1 MKVTFVGVLAALLLA
16 MPLSCDKEKGLD
28 PAPVPASAGSVAA
41 ATAAAAPSAAVAPTP
56 APAEVENIPV
66 AADFEEEAEKTI
78 TKANYKTE
86 LDTLE
91 AELKR

>member
-1 MKVTFVGVLAALLLA
+1 MNRQRVSLLAALIFATL
-16 MPLSCDKEKGLD
+16 PSCEKGKEKPE
-28 PAPVPASAGSVAA
+28 PAPAAASVAVAAPAPPASAA
-41 ATAAAAPSAAVAPTP
+41 
-56 APAEVENIPV
+56 APAESENIPV

-86 LDTLE
+86 LDALE

>member
-1 MKVTFVGVLAALLLA
+1 MTRAFVGLATAILFA
-16 MPLSCDKEKGLD
+16 TSLSCDKEKEKAAE
-28 PAPVPASAGSVAA
+28 PAAV
-41 ATAAAAPSAAVAPTP
+41 APSAAVVATAAPVVAASA

-78 TKANYKTE
+78 TKANYKAE

>member
-1 MKVTFVGVLAALLLA
+1 MMRAFVGLTTVILFTTA
-16 MPLSCDKEKGLD
+16 LSCDKEKEK
-28 PAPVPASAGSVAA
+28 AAEPVAV
-41 ATAAAAPSAAVAPTP
+41 APSAAVVANAAPAVAASP
-56 APAEVENIPV
+56 AQAEVENIPV

-86 LDTLE
+86 LDALE